1 MRYAKERPG
10 PEKEASQPR
19 FSPPRAKRRS
29 VFERAADQT
38 VSRASNPQY
47 RVSHKVRKDHL
58 LTFHK
63 MFYFSIFFSY

>member
-1 MRYAKERPG
+1 MRYPKERPG
-10 PEKEASQPR
+10 PEKEAIQPR

-47 RVSHKVRKDHL
+47 RVSHQVRTDH
-58 LTFHK
+58 HK
-63 MFYFSIFFSY
+63 MLYFSIFSSY